1 MSNLSPMRPTGGEY
15 ARTDTPAFPMQ
26 GHETLSIATLLNI
39 LRRRLWL
46 IVGIVVLATS
56 LVTIYVKQLVPL
68 YSAEATLVVEPSRT
82 RALNDSVVRGLSP
95 DYYTNETEAA
105 VVGSRELARQAVIR
119 LGLADNPLFNP
130 ELVVAQP
137 SLFGSVAG
145 GVSGWLKARFADLR
159 DIVSGGSYSEEQARL
174 AREAAA
180 RRAAAALSP
189 EAARQEAIE
198 VATDIYMNSLVVQPS
213 QRSRVLTVRFTSV
226 NPAMAAKAANATA
239 DIYILDQLE
248 TKGRATTRASDWL
261 NQRANELRT
270 RVIESEKRL
279 EEFRRDSGIVEIGG
293 ASVYARQRAEL
304 DSQLIAARTKRAE
317 TDARYDQVQRL
328 LRSGGD
334 VDTAAAVL
342 DSPLIQRLREQE
354 AQVVRKIAELKTQ
367 LRDEH
372 PKMVLAQNEL
382 SDLQDKIRSEVEKI
396 VSSLR
401 NERDI
406 AAVRETN
413 LNKEITSL
421 QGKLDEQHGAEV
433 TLRALDSEVKANKQ
447 LYETILS
454 RFKEADVQE
463 QGIQEADARVIS
475 HAIEPSAPFYPK
487 TRFMLI
493 SAFVLSAM
501 LGIGLAILLEFLD
514 NGFRSLN
521 QLEGMTGLP
530 TLGLVPMLRGS
541 QRGKKAFQ
549 VVAEQPNSPFGEA
562 VRTLR
567 TSLLLSNVDHPPR
580 TVVVTS
586 AVPGEGKTSTS
597 LAIATLAAKSGQ
609 RCIIVD
615 CDFRHPSVHANL
627 GYPNRQGLGDY
638 LAGNAQLSDVI
649 ELEPRYGLR
658 FITAGASVPNPPDVL
673 GSPRMKDLI
682 QRLSESYD
690 LVILDTPPL
699 LIISDSLVL
708 VRNVDKTVY
717 VVRWEKTKRQSAML
731 GLKQIL
737 EAGGDLAGTILTQV
751 DVRKHAQYD
760 YSDSGYYSYHHY
772 YTQT

>member
-1 MSNLSPMRPTGGEY
+1 MFPT
-15 ARTDTPAFPMQ
+15 Q
-26 GHETLSIATLLNI
+26 GQETLSIATLLGI

-46 IVGIVVLATS
+46 ILGLVVLVTS
-56 LVTIYVKQLVPL
+56 LATIYVQQLTPL

-82 RALNDSVVRGLSP
+82 RALDDSVVRGLSP

-119 LGLADNPLFNP
+119 LGLVDNPLYNP
-130 ELVVAQP
+130 DLVITSP
-137 SLFGSVAG
+137 SLFGVVTG
-145 GVSGWLKARFADLR
+145 GISAWVKARVGDLR
-159 DIVSGGSYSEEQARL
+159 DVVSGGAYSEETARL

-189 EAARQEAIE
+189 EAARQAAIE
-198 VATDIYMNSLVVQPS
+198 TATDIYLTGLTVLPS
-213 QRSRVLTVRFTSV
+213 QRSRVLTVRYTSI
-226 NPAMAAKAANATA
+226 NAGMAAKAANATA

-248 TKGRATTRASDWL
+248 SKGRATTRASDWL

-279 EEFRRDSGIVEIGG
+279 EDFRRSSGIVEIGG

-304 DSQLIAARTKRAE
+304 DSQLIAARTKRSEA
-317 TDARYDQVQRL
+317 DARFDQVQRL

-334 VDTAAAVL
+334 IDTAAAVL

-354 AQVVRKIAELKTQ
+354 AQVGRKIAELKTQ
-367 LRDEH
+367 LREEH

-382 SDLQDKIRSEVEKI
+382 ADLQDKIRGEVEKI

-401 NERDI
+401 NEREI
-406 AAVRETN
+406 AVVRETN
-413 LNKEITSL
+413 LNREIASL
-421 QGKLDEQHGAEV
+421 QAKLDEQHGAEV
-433 TLRALDSEVKANKQ
+433 TLRALDSEVRANKQ
-447 LYETILS
+447 LYETILG

-475 HAIEPSAPFYPK
+475 HAVEPPSPFYPK
-487 TRFMLI
+487 TKFILTA
-493 SAFVLSAM
+493 AFILSAM
-501 LGIGLAILLEFLD
+501 MGIGLAVLLEFLD

-521 QLEGMTGLP
+521 QLEALTGLP
-530 TLGLVPMLRGS
+530 TLGLMPMLRGA
-541 QRGKKAFQ
+541 QRSKKAYQ
-549 VVAEQPNSPFGEA
+549 IAAEQPNSAFGEA

-567 TSLLLSNVDHPPR
+567 TSLLLSNVEHPPR

-586 AVPGEGKTSTS
+586 AVPGEGKTSTA
-597 LAIATLAAKSGQ
+597 LAIAALAAKSGQ

-627 GYPNRQGLGDY
+627 GYPNRKGLGDY
-638 LAGNAQLSDVI
+638 LGGTAQLSDVVEI
-649 ELEPRYGLR
+649 EPRYGLR
-658 FITAGASVPNPPDVL
+658 FITTGANVPNPPDML

-699 LIISDSLVL
+699 LVISDSLVL
-708 VRNVDKTVY
+708 VRNVDKTVF
-717 VVRWEKTKRQSAML
+717 VVQWEKTKRQSAML
-731 GLKQIL
+731 GLKQMV
-737 EAGGDLAGTILTQV
+737 EAGADIAGLILTQV

-760 YSDSGYYSYHHY
+760 YSDSGYYKYHHY
-772 YTQT
+772 YNQ

>member
-1 MSNLSPMRPTGGEY
+1 MSILSPLRQASGDYNRADLSMFPT
-15 ARTDTPAFPMQ
+15 Q
-26 GHETLSIATLLNI
+26 GQETLNLATILGI

-46 IVGIVVLATS
+46 IAGLIV
-56 LVTIYVKQLVPL
+56 LVTSVVAIYAKQLVPL

-82 RALNDSVVRGLSP
+82 RALDDSVVRSLSP

-105 VVGSRELARQAVIR
+105 VVGSRELARQAVVR
-119 LGLADNPLFNP
+119 LGLVDNPLYNP
-130 ELVVAQP
+130 DLVVTQRGFVSQMA
-137 SLFGSVAG
+137 SGL
-145 GVSGWLKARFADLR
+145 SGWLADRFGDLR
-159 DIVSGGSYSEEQARL
+159 DLVSGGAYSEERARL

-180 RRAAAALSP
+180 RRALVALSP
-189 EAARQEAIE
+189 DAARQQAIE
-198 VATDIYMNSLVVQPS
+198 TATDIYMMGLSVLPS
-213 QRSRVLTVRFTSV
+213 QRSRVLTVRYTSV
-226 NPAMAAKAANATA
+226 NAAMAAKAANATA

-248 TKGRATTRASDWL
+248 TRGRATTRASDWL

-279 EEFRRDSGIVEIGG
+279 EDFRRSSGIVEIGG

-304 DSQLIAARTKRAE
+304 DSQLIAARTKRSEA
-317 TDARYDQVQRL
+317 DARYDQVQRL

-334 VDTAAAVL
+334 IDTAAAVL

-382 SDLQDKIRSEVEKI
+382 ADLQDKIRGEVEKI

-401 NERDI
+401 NEREI
-406 AAVRETN
+406 AGVREAN
-413 LNKEITSL
+413 LNREIASL
-421 QGKLDEQHGAEV
+421 QAKLDEQHGAEV
-433 TLRALDSEVKANKQ
+433 TLRALDSEVRANKQ

-475 HAIEPSAPFYPK
+475 HAVEPAVPFYPK
-487 TRFMLI
+487 TKFMLI
-493 SAFVLSAM
+493 AAFILSTLM
-501 LGIGLAILLEFLD
+501 GVGLAVLLEFLD

-521 QLEGMTGLP
+521 QLEGLTGLP
-530 TLGLVPMLRGS
+530 TLGLVPMLRGA
-541 QRGKKAFQ
+541 QKNKKAYQ
-549 VVAEQPNSPFGEA
+549 VAAEQPNSAFGEA

-567 TSLLLSNVDHPPR
+567 TALLLSNVEHPPR
-580 TVVVTS
+580 TIVVTS
-586 AVPGEGKTSTS
+586 AVPGEGKTSTA
-597 LAIATLAAKSGQ
+597 LAIAALAAKSGQ

-615 CDFRHPSVHANL
+615 CDFRHPSVHGNL
-627 GYPNRQGLGDY
+627 GYPNRKGLGDY
-638 LAGNAQLSDVI
+638 LAGNAQLADVI

-658 FITAGASVPNPPDVL
+658 FITTGTNVPNPPDML
-673 GSPRMKDLI
+673 GSPRMKKLI
-682 QRLSESYD
+682 HRLSESYD

-699 LIISDSLVL
+699 LVISDSLVL
-708 VRNVDKTVY
+708 VRNVDKTVF
-717 VVRWEKTKRQSAML
+717 VVRWEKTKRQSALL
-731 GLKQIL
+731 GLKQVV
-737 EAGGDLAGTILTQV
+737 EAGADLAGIILTQV

-760 YSDSGYYSYHHY
+760 YSDSGYYHYHHY
-772 YTQT
+772 YNQ

>member
-1 MSNLSPMRPTGGEY
+1 MSTLTPLRQPSGDYN
-15 ARTDTPAFPMQ
+15 RTDLSMFPTQ
-26 GHETLSIATLLNI
+26 GQETLSIATILGI
-39 LRRRLWL
+39 LRRRVWL
-46 IVGIVVLATS
+46 IIGLIVLVTS
-56 LVTIYVKQLVPL
+56 VVTIYAKQLVPI
-68 YSAEATLVVEPSRT
+68 YSAEASLVVEPSRT
-82 RALNDSVVRGLSP
+82 RALDDSIVRGLSP

-105 VVGSRELARQAVIR
+105 VVSSRELARQAVVR
-119 LGLADNPLFNP
+119 LGLVDNPLYNP
-130 ELVVAQP
+130 DLVVTQRG
-137 SLFGSVAG
+137 FAG
-145 GVSGWLKARFADLR
+145 QMATTVSGWIAERFGDLR
-159 DIVSGGSYSEEQARL
+159 DLVSGGAYSEERARL

-180 RRAAAALSP
+180 RRALAAQSP
-189 EAARQEAIE
+189 DAARQQAIE
-198 VATDIYMNSLVVQPS
+198 TATDIYLEGLSVLPS
-213 QRSRVLTVRFTSV
+213 QRSRVLMVRYTSV
-226 NPAMAAKAANATA
+226 NAAMAAKAANATA

-279 EEFRRDSGIVEIGG
+279 EDFRRVSGIVEIGG

-304 DSQLIAARTKRAE
+304 DSQLIAARTKRSEA
-317 TDARYDQVQRL
+317 DARYDQVQRL

-334 VDTAAAVL
+334 IDTAAAVL

-382 SDLQDKIRSEVEKI
+382 ADLQDKTRGEVDKI
-396 VSSLR
+396 VSSLK
-401 NERDI
+401 NEREI
-406 AAVRETN
+406 AGVREVN
-413 LNKEITSL
+413 LNKEIASL
-421 QGKLDEQHGAEV
+421 QSKLDEQHGAEV
-433 TLRALDSEVKANKQ
+433 TLRALDSEVRANKQ

-475 HAIEPSAPFYPK
+475 HAVEPLLPFYPK
-487 TRFMLI
+487 TKFMVI
-493 SAFVLSAM
+493 AAFVLSAM
-501 LGIGLAILLEFLD
+501 MGIGLAILLEFLD

-521 QLEGMTGLP
+521 QLEGLTGLP
-530 TLGLVPMLRGS
+530 TLGLVPALRGA
-541 QRGKKAFQ
+541 QKGKKAYQ
-549 VVAEQPNSPFGEA
+549 VAAEQPNSPFGEA

-567 TSLLLSNVDHPPR
+567 TSLLLSNVEHPPR

-586 AVPGEGKTSTS
+586 AVPGEGKTSTA
-597 LAIATLAAKSGQ
+597 LAIAALAAKSGQ

-615 CDFRHPSVHANL
+615 CDFRHPSVHGNL
-627 GYPNRQGLGDY
+627 GYPNRKGLGDY

-658 FITAGASVPNPPDVL
+658 FITTGTNVPNPPDML
-673 GSPRMKDLI
+673 GSPRMKELI
-682 QRLSESYD
+682 HRLSESYD

-699 LIISDSLVL
+699 LVISDALVL
-708 VRNVDKTVY
+708 VRNVDKTVF

-731 GLKQIL
+731 GLKQVV
-737 EAGGDLAGTILTQV
+737 EAGADIAGLILTQV

-760 YSDSGYYSYHHY
+760 YSDSGYYHYHY
-772 YTQT
+772 YHNE

>member
-1 MSNLSPMRPTGGEY
+1 MSILSPLRQASGDYNRADLSMFPT
-15 ARTDTPAFPMQ
+15 Q
-26 GHETLSIATLLNI
+26 GQETLNLATILGI

-46 IVGIVVLATS
+46 IAGLIV
-56 LVTIYVKQLVPL
+56 LVTSVVAIYAKQLVPL

-82 RALNDSVVRGLSP
+82 RALDDSVVRSLSP

-105 VVGSRELARQAVIR
+105 VVGSRELARQAVVR
-119 LGLADNPLFNP
+119 LGLVDNPLYNP
-130 ELVVAQP
+130 DLVVTQRGFVSQMA
-137 SLFGSVAG
+137 SGL
-145 GVSGWLKARFADLR
+145 SGWLADRFGDLR
-159 DIVSGGSYSEEQARL
+159 DLVSGGAYSEERARL

-180 RRAAAALSP
+180 RRALAALSP
-189 EAARQEAIE
+189 DAARQQAIE
-198 VATDIYMNSLVVQPS
+198 TATDIYMMGLSVLPS
-213 QRSRVLTVRFTSV
+213 QRSRVLTVRYTSV
-226 NPAMAAKAANATA
+226 NAAMAAKAANATA

-248 TKGRATTRASDWL
+248 TRGRATTRASDWL

-279 EEFRRDSGIVEIGG
+279 EDFRRSSGIVEIGG

-304 DSQLIAARTKRAE
+304 DSQLIAARTKRSEA
-317 TDARYDQVQRL
+317 DARYDQVQRL

-334 VDTAAAVL
+334 IDTAAAVL

-382 SDLQDKIRSEVEKI
+382 ADLQDKIRGEVEKI

-401 NERDI
+401 NEREI
-406 AAVRETN
+406 AGVREAN
-413 LNKEITSL
+413 LNREIARL
-421 QGKLDEQHGAEV
+421 QAKLDEQHGAEV
-433 TLRALDSEVKANKQ
+433 TLRALDSEVRANKQ

-475 HAIEPSAPFYPK
+475 HAVEPAVPFYPK
-487 TRFMLI
+487 TKFMLI
-493 SAFVLSAM
+493 AAFILSTLM
-501 LGIGLAILLEFLD
+501 GVGLAVLLEFLD

-521 QLEGMTGLP
+521 QLEGLTGLP
-530 TLGLVPMLRGS
+530 TLGLVPMLRGA
-541 QRGKKAFQ
+541 QKNKKAYQ
-549 VVAEQPNSPFGEA
+549 VAAEQPNSAFGEA

-567 TSLLLSNVDHPPR
+567 TALLLSNVEHPPR
-580 TVVVTS
+580 TIVVTS
-586 AVPGEGKTSTS
+586 AVPGEGKTSTA
-597 LAIATLAAKSGQ
+597 LAIAALAAKSGQ

-615 CDFRHPSVHANL
+615 CDFRHPSVHGNL
-627 GYPNRQGLGDY
+627 GYPNRKGLGDY
-638 LAGNAQLSDVI
+638 LAGNAQLADVI

-658 FITAGASVPNPPDVL
+658 FITTGTNVPNPPDLL
-673 GSPRMKDLI
+673 GSPRMKELI
-682 QRLSESYD
+682 HRLSESYD

-699 LIISDSLVL
+699 LVISDSLVL
-708 VRNVDKTVY
+708 VRNVDKTVF
-717 VVRWEKTKRQSAML
+717 VVRWEKTKRQSALL
-731 GLKQIL
+731 GLKQVV
-737 EAGGDLAGTILTQV
+737 EAGADLAGIILTQV

-760 YSDSGYYSYHHY
+760 YSDSGYYHYHHY
-772 YTQT
+772 YNQ